1 MPRDGPRKERAKYVF
16 KVFSVRVRVFKN
28 RRWLTGLNRCDQ
40 ILHFAGRHLGRLHDQ
55 QHIVISRRRFSVAA
69 LSPQRDRAG
78 GIHRFDRVLFFE
90 LRNDLQSRNPNVLLV
105 APNNRST
112 NQRVGRD
119 DADGLPLTAS
129 HRVNRP
135 HQFVFD
141 RHSVRQERQDD
152 TFQSAGKRHAKNHVF
167 VPVGSTRLAG
177 DSDWANAVP
186 FFGKDRLLAVRLHIL
201 IERHLDSVP
210 AQHIELTQQ
219 IHQIVASLH
228 KFGRHVAADVRF
240 NLDRRAIVIGI
251 RRQFVKHSDRRIRQ
265 GTDLRIRNIGTKP
278 VQWSVL
284 HKQHSGHRRHDQQ
297 SGSNDIVPEQRRAIT
312 TAQPVSASDQNQA
325 QVDPDHD

>member
-1 MPRDGPRKERAKYVF
+1 M
-16 KVFSVRVRVFKN
+16 
-28 RRWLTGLNRCDQ
+28 
-40 ILHFAGRHLGRLHDQ
+40 
-55 QHIVISRRRFSVAA
+55 
-69 LSPQRDRAG
+69 
-78 GIHRFDRVLFFE
+78 FFE
-90 LRNDLQSRNPNVLLV
+90 LRNDLQSRNPNVLLI
-105 APNNRST
+105 APDDRST

-129 HRVNRP
+129 HRVDRP

-152 TFQSAGKRHAKNHVF
+152 AFQSAGKRHAKNHVF

-219 IHQIVASLH
+219 IHKIVASLH
-228 KFGRHVAADVRF
+228 KFRRHVAADVRF

-251 RRQFVKHSDRRIRQ
+251 RRQLVKHSDRRIRQ

-297 SGSNDIVPEQRRAIT
+297 SGSNDIVPKQRRAIT